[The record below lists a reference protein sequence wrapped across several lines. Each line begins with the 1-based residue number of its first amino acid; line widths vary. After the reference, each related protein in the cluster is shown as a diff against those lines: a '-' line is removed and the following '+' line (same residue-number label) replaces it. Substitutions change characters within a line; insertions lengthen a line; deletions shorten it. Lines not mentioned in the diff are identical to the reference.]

1 MWLIPWVL
9 AQLIYS
15 FPPTVWSIR
24 CVQCSS
30 LSNPL
35 CVSGRV
41 RPSACTTLG
50 PEAHYC
56 VRYIGKLDNGRIV
69 YRDCSRK
76 DMGIGCMKKRN
87 TKKRDSPCMCNN
99 VCNRRLQ
106 SGFCWSSRISSQWSA
121 TGSLGHWM
129 DISHDTNNHHDTN
142 NIMILLIIIIIRYCN
157 YSLSNYPWKDQNQSF
172 CFPKIQKW
180 TNKNIFPGNF
190 HQ

>member
-1 MWLIPWVL
+1 MDLPTAMWLIPWFL

-76 DMGIGCMKKRN
+76 DMGIGCMTKRN
-87 TKKRDSPCMCNN
+87 TKNVTVRVCVTTCATDGCNRDSAEAPEFPA
-99 VCNRRLQ
+99 
-106 SGFCWSSRISSQWSA
+106 SGQQLIHLD
-121 TGSLGHWM
+121 TGWTFLL
-129 DISHDTNNHHDTN
+129 ILII
-142 NIMILLIIIIIRYCN
+142 IMILI
-157 YSLSNYPWKDQNQSF
+157 SS
-172 CFPKIQKW
+172 
-180 TNKNIFPGNF
+180 
-190 HQ
+190 